1 MSASTLPPA
10 SAPHPRPV
18 GAPLSPADIGLLDYW
33 NALYRQR
40 WLIIGI
46 TGAVVLLAL
55 LVLLLMTP
63 KYRAT
68 SVLQIERE
76 SLNVANVANLM
87 PVESPQD
94 RDFYQ
99 TQYELLGSRSL
110 ARQVIREA
118 KLTEAPAFKPLVDEA
133 LEKLQDNGD
142 GRAPTPQARAAAAE
156 NALVGPVLDA
166 LTIEPVRDSRLV
178 RINFDSPDRVLATR
192 VANTYAKM
200 FIASTQERR
209 LQASSFAARY
219 LSERLAQLRDKVE
232 ESEKN
237 AVDYSSQE
245 QIVSMG
251 DDKPSLPTQNM
262 SELNVRLAAAQDA
275 RIKAEAA
282 WRQAGIGDGMGLPQV
297 VSNPLIQN
305 LRAEQAKMTADY
317 QQKLA
322 TFQPGYPEMQRLQ
335 NQIAETKRQIADE
348 VANIRSALKN
358 DYESA
363 RQQETLLADRIAAL
377 KNDELDLQTRSIR
390 YTMLRREAD
399 TNRQLYDALLQ
410 RYKEIGVVGNVGT
423 NNISIVDRADVPG
436 KPSSPK
442 KLLGLALAF
451 VFGLFLAVAV
461 ALVRYFIRE
470 AEAAAAASA

>member
-1 MSASTLPPA
+1 MSTHGMHHRSSSAS
-10 SAPHPRPV
+10 
-18 GAPLSPADIGLLDYW
+18 APLSPADISLLDYW

-40 WLIIGI
+40 WLIVGI
-46 TGAVVLLAL
+46 TAAVVLLAL
-55 LVLLLMTP
+55 LVTLLMTP

-76 SLNVANVANLM
+76 ALNVTNVANLM

-110 ARQVIREA
+110 ARVVIREA
-118 KLTEAPAFKPLVDEA
+118 RLTQEPAFKPLVDEA

-142 GRAPTPQARAAAAE
+142 GRAPSPQARATAAE

-166 LTIEPVRDSRLV
+166 LQIEPVRDSRLV
-178 RINFDSPDRVLATR
+178 RINFDSPDRALAAR

-209 LQASSFAARY
+209 LQASSFASKY
-219 LSERLAQLRDKVE
+219 LSERLEQLRDKVE

-237 AVDYSSQE
+237 TVDYSSKE
-245 QIVSMG
+245 QIVSLG
-251 DDKPSLPTQNM
+251 EDKPSLPTQNM

-275 RIKAEAA
+275 RIKAESA
-282 WRQAGIGDGMGLPQV
+282 WRQAGIGDGLGLPQV
-297 VSNPLIQN
+297 ISSPLIQN
-305 LRAEQAKMTADY
+305 LRTEQVRLATEY

-335 NQIAETKRQIADE
+335 NQIAETKRQIANE
-348 VANIRSALKN
+348 IANIRTALKN
-358 DYESA
+358 DYEAA
-363 RQQETLLADRIAAL
+363 RQQETLLSERISSL
-377 KNDELDLQTRSIR
+377 KNEELDLQTRSIR
-390 YTMLRREAD
+390 YNMLRREAD

-410 RYKEIGVVGNVGT
+410 RYKEIGVAGNVGT
-423 NNISIVDRADVPG
+423 NNVSIVDRADVPG
-436 KPSSPK
+436 RPSSPK
-442 KLLGLALAF
+442 TLLNLALAF
-451 VFGLFLAVAV
+451 VFGLFLAITI
-461 ALVRYFIRE
+461 ALIRYFLRE
-470 AEAAAAASA
+470 ANAAAAA

>member
-1 MSASTLPPA
+1 
-10 SAPHPRPV
+10 
-18 GAPLSPADIGLLDYW
+18 
-33 NALYRQR
+33 
-40 WLIIGI
+40 
-46 TGAVVLLAL
+46 
-55 LVLLLMTP
+55 
-63 KYRAT
+63 
-68 SVLQIERE
+68 
-76 SLNVANVANLM
+76 
-87 PVESPQD
+87 
-94 RDFYQ
+94 
-99 TQYELLGSRSL
+99 
-110 ARQVIREA
+110 
-118 KLTEAPAFKPLVDEA
+118 
-133 LEKLQDNGD
+133 
-142 GRAPTPQARAAAAE
+142 
-156 NALVGPVLDA
+156 
-166 LTIEPVRDSRLV
+166 
-178 RINFDSPDRVLATR
+178 
-192 VANTYAKM
+192 
-200 FIASTQERR
+200 
-209 LQASSFAARY
+209 
-219 LSERLAQLRDKVE
+219 
-232 ESEKN
+232 
-237 AVDYSSQE
+237 
-245 QIVSMG
+245 
-251 DDKPSLPTQNM
+251 
-262 SELNVRLAAAQDA
+262 
-275 RIKAEAA
+275 A

>member
-1 MSASTLPPA
+1 MAGIPMSTSSMHTRT
-10 SAPHPRPV
+10 SS
-18 GAPLSPADIGLLDYW
+18 APLSPADISLLDYW

-40 WLIIGI
+40 WLIVGI
-46 TGAVVLLAL
+46 TAAVVLLAL
-55 LVLLLMTP
+55 LVTLLMTP

-76 SLNVANVANLM
+76 SLNVTNVANLM

-110 ARQVIREA
+110 ARAVIREA
-118 KLTEAPAFKPLVDEA
+118 RLTQDPAFKPLVDEA
-133 LEKLQDNGD
+133 LEKLQGNGD
-142 GRAPTPQARAAAAE
+142 GPAPSPEARATAAE

-209 LQASSFAARY
+209 LQASSFAAKY
-219 LSERLAQLRDKVE
+219 LSERLEQLRDKVE

-237 AVDYSSQE
+237 AVDYSSKE
-245 QIVSMG
+245 QIVSLG
-251 DDKPSLPTQNM
+251 EDKPSLPTQNM

-275 RIKAEAA
+275 RIKAESA

-297 VSNPLIQN
+297 IASPLIQS
-305 LRAEQAKMTADY
+305 LRAEQAKLMADY

-335 NQIAETKRQIADE
+335 NQIAETKRQIGNE
-348 VANIRSALKN
+348 IANIRSALKN
-358 DYESA
+358 DYEAA
-363 RQQETLLADRIAAL
+363 RQQETLLSERISSL

-390 YTMLRREAD
+390 YNMLRREAD

-410 RYKEIGVVGNVGT
+410 RYKEIGVAGNVGT
-423 NNISIVDRADVPG
+423 NNVSIVDRADVPG

-442 KLLGLALAF
+442 TLLNLALAF
-451 VFGLFLAVAV
+451 VFGLFSAIAI
-461 ALVRYFIRE
+461 ALIRYFLRE
-470 AEAAAAASA
+470 AQAAAAA

>member
-1 MSASTLPPA
+1 MAGIPMSSSSMHTRTT
-10 SAPHPRPV
+10 SS
-18 GAPLSPADIGLLDYW
+18 APLSPADISLLDYW

-40 WLIIGI
+40 WLIVGI
-46 TGAVVLLAL
+46 TVAVVALAL
-55 LVLLLMTP
+55 LVTLLMTP

-76 SLNVANVANLM
+76 SLNVTNVANLM

-110 ARQVIREA
+110 ARAVIREA
-118 KLTEAPAFKPLVDEA
+118 RLTQDPAFKPLVDEA
-133 LEKLQDNGD
+133 LEKLQGNGD
-142 GRAPTPQARAAAAE
+142 GRAPSPEARAAAAE
-156 NALVGPVLDA
+156 NALVGAVLDA

-209 LQASSFAARY
+209 LQASSFAAKY
-219 LSERLAQLRDKVE
+219 LSERLEQLRDKVE

-237 AVDYSSQE
+237 TVDYSSKE
-245 QIVSMG
+245 QIVSLG

-275 RIKAEAA
+275 RIKAESA
-282 WRQAGIGDGMGLPQV
+282 WRQAGIGDGLGLPQV
-297 VSNPLIQN
+297 ISSPLIQS
-305 LRAEQAKMTADY
+305 LRAEQAKLAADY

-335 NQIAETKRQIADE
+335 NQIAETKRQIGNE
-348 VANIRSALKN
+348 IANIRSGLKN
-358 DYESA
+358 DYEAA
-363 RQQETLLADRIAAL
+363 RQQETLLSERISSL

-390 YTMLRREAD
+390 YNMLRREAD

-410 RYKEIGVVGNVGT
+410 RYKEIGVAGNVGT
-423 NNISIVDRADVPG
+423 NNVSIVDRADVPG

-442 KLLGLALAF
+442 TLLNLALAF
-451 VFGLFLAVAV
+451 VFGLFSAIAI
-461 ALVRYFIRE
+461 ALIRYFLRE
-470 AEAAAAASA
+470 AQAAAA

>member
-1 MSASTLPPA
+1 MAGLPMSSPSMHTRPA
-10 SAPHPRPV
+10 S
-18 GAPLSPADIGLLDYW
+18 APLSPADISLLDYW

-40 WLIIGI
+40 WLIVGI
-46 TGAVVLLAL
+46 TVAVVALAL
-55 LVLLLMTP
+55 LVTLLMTP

-76 SLNVANVANLM
+76 SLNVTNVANLM

-110 ARQVIREA
+110 ARVVIREA
-118 KLTEAPAFKPLVDEA
+118 RLTQDPTFKPLVDEA
-133 LEKLQDNGD
+133 LEKLQGNGD
-142 GRAPTPQARAAAAE
+142 GRAPSPEARAAAAE

-209 LQASSFAARY
+209 LQASSFAAKY
-219 LSERLAQLRDKVE
+219 LSERLEQLRDKVE

-245 QIVSMG
+245 QIVSLG

-297 VSNPLIQN
+297 VASPLIQS
-305 LRAEQAKMTADY
+305 LRAEQAKLTADY

-335 NQIAETKRQIADE
+335 NQIAENKRQIGNE
-348 VANIRSALKN
+348 IANIRSALKN
-358 DYESA
+358 DYEAA
-363 RQQETLLADRIAAL
+363 RQQESLLSERISSL

-390 YTMLRREAD
+390 YNMLRREAD

-410 RYKEIGVVGNVGT
+410 RYKEIGVAGNVGT
-423 NNISIVDRADVPG
+423 NNVSIVDRADVPG

-442 KLLGLALAF
+442 TLLNLALAF
-451 VFGLFLAVAV
+451 VFGLFSAIAI
-461 ALVRYFIRE
+461 ALIRYFLRE
-470 AEAAAAASA
+470 AQAAAA

>member
-1 MSASTLPPA
+1 MSTSRMHTR
-10 SAPHPRPV
+10 SSS
-18 GAPLSPADIGLLDYW
+18 APLSPADISLLDYW

-40 WLIIGI
+40 WLIVGI
-46 TGAVVLLAL
+46 TAAIVLLAL
-55 LVLLLMTP
+55 LVTLLMTP

-76 SLNVANVANLM
+76 SLNVTNVANLM

-110 ARQVIREA
+110 ARVVIREA
-118 KLTEAPAFKPLVDEA
+118 QLTKEPAFKPFVDEA

-142 GRAPTPQARAAAAE
+142 GPAPSPQARAAAAE

-166 LTIEPVRDSRLV
+166 LQIEPVRDSRLV
-178 RINFDSPDRVLATR
+178 RINFDSPDRVLAAR

-209 LQASSFAARY
+209 LQASSFAAKY
-219 LSERLAQLRDKVE
+219 LSERLEQLRNKVE

-245 QIVSMG
+245 QIVSLG
-251 DDKPSLPTQNM
+251 EDKPSLPSQNM

-297 VSNPLIQN
+297 VSSPLIQS
-305 LRAEQAKMTADY
+305 LRSEQVKLTADY

-335 NQIAETKRQIADE
+335 NQIAEIKRQIGNE

-358 DYESA
+358 DYEAA
-363 RQQETLLADRIAAL
+363 RQQETLLSERISSL
-377 KNDELDLQTRSIR
+377 KNEELDLQTRSIR

-410 RYKEIGVVGNVGT
+410 RYKEIGVAGNVGT
-423 NNISIVDRADVPG
+423 NNVSIVDRADVPG
-436 KPSSPK
+436 RPSSPK
-442 KLLGLALAF
+442 TLLNLALAF
-451 VFGLFLAVAV
+451 VFGLFLAIAV
-461 ALVRYFIRE
+461 ALIRYFLRE
-470 AEAAAAASA
+470 AQAAATA